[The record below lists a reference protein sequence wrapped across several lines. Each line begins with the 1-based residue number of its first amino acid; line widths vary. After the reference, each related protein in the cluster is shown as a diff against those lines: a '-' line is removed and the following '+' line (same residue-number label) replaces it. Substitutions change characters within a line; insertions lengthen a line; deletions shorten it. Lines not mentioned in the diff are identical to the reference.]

1 MVWGAGY
8 RMSNTAIYY
17 SALTQTLE
25 KIHNTQTDAIME
37 VAKNVAKTIENDGII
52 YIFGCGH
59 SHLIAGDAFYRAGG
73 LANVCAMLDTDLML
87 HNGAAKSSAFERM
100 EGLAKHIYRRYAPTK
115 KDTLIVVSTSG
126 INSVPIEMAEL
137 GRANGVY
144 TAVICSS
151 SYFGKKSR
159 HSSGKLLYQCA
170 DAYLDNCVPSGDAV
184 VPIGDIN
191 MGAVSTA
198 ASSLILNSVLVEAAG
213 EAAKKVKPPIYM
225 SGNVEG
231 GAEYNE
237 ALIERYTPRIKH
249 L

>member
-1 MVWGAGY
+1 MT
-8 RMSNTAIYY
+8 NTDIYY
-17 SALTQTLE
+17 KALTETLD
-25 KIHNTQTDAIME
+25 KIHNTQGDAIAE
-37 VAKNVAKTIENDGII
+37 TAKHVAETIINDGII
-52 YIFGCGH
+52 YVFGCGH

-100 EGLAKHIYRRYAPTK
+100 EGLSKHIFKRYAPTP

-126 INSVPIEMAEL
+126 INSVPIEMAML
-137 GRANGVY
+137 GREKGVF
-144 TAVICSS
+144 TAAICSS
-151 SYFGKKSR
+151 SYFGKVSR

-170 DAYLDNCVPSGDAV
+170 DVYLDNCVPSGDAV
-184 VPIGDIN
+184 VDVDGIK

-198 ASSLILNSVLVEAAG
+198 ASSLLLNSVLAEAAG
-213 EAAKKVKPPIYM
+213 IASKTVKPPIYK

>member
-1 MVWGAGY
+1 MT
-8 RMSNTAIYY
+8 NKDIYFGC
-17 SALTQTLE
+17 LTETLE
-25 KIHNTQTDAIME
+25 KVHNTQTEAINKAA
-37 VAKNVAKTIENDGII
+37 VHIAKTIENDGII
-52 YIFGCGH
+52 YVFGCGH

-73 LANVCAMLDTDLML
+73 LANVCAMFDTDLML

-100 EGLAKHIYRRYAPTK
+100 EGLAKHIYRRYAPTE
-115 KDTLIVVSTSG
+115 KDALIVVSTSG
-126 INSVPIEMAEL
+126 INSVPIEMASL
-137 GRANGVY
+137 GRENGVF
-144 TAVICSS
+144 TAAICSS
-151 SYFGKKSR
+151 SYFAKQSR

-170 DAYLDNCVPSGDAV
+170 DMYLDNCVPSGDAV
-184 VPIGDIN
+184 VDIDGVK

-198 ASSLILNSVLVEAAG
+198 ASALILNSILVEAAG
-213 EAAKKVKPPIYM
+213 IAAAKVKPPIYK

>member
-1 MVWGAGY
+1 
-8 RMSNTAIYY
+8 MSNTDIYY
-17 SALTQTLE
+17 GALTETLE
-25 KIHNTQTDAIME
+25 KIYKTQADKIKETA
-37 VAKNVAKTIENDGII
+37 AHVAKTIESDGII

-100 EGLAKHIYRRYAPTK
+100 EGLAKHIYRRYAPTEN
-115 KDTLIVVSTSG
+115 DCLIVVSTSG
-126 INSVPIEMAEL
+126 INSVPIEMAAL
-137 GRANGVY
+137 GLENGVF
-144 TAVICSS
+144 TAAICSS

-170 DAYLDNCVPSGDAV
+170 DVYLDNCVPSGDAV
-184 VPIGDIN
+184 VPINGIN

-198 ASSLILNSVLVEAAG
+198 ASSLILNSVLTEAAG
-213 EAAKKVKPPIYM
+213 IASAKVKPPIYM

>member
-1 MVWGAGY
+1 
-8 RMSNTAIYY
+8 MSNTDIYY
-17 SALTQTLE
+17 GALTETLD
-25 KIHNTQTDAIME
+25 KIYKTQAEAIKE
-37 VAKNVAKTIENDGII
+37 TAKHVAKTIENDGII
-52 YIFGCGH
+52 YVFGCGH

-100 EGLAKHIYRRYAPTK
+100 EGLAKHIYRRYAPTGN
-115 KDTLIVVSTSG
+115 DCLIVVSTSG
-126 INSVPIEMAEL
+126 INSVPIEMAQL
-137 GRANGVY
+137 GVDNGVF
-144 TAVICSS
+144 TAAICSS
-151 SYFGKKSR
+151 SYFGRKSR

-170 DAYLDNCVPSGDAV
+170 DIYLDNCVPAGDAV
-184 VPIGDIN
+184 VPINGIN

-198 ASSLILNSVLVEAAG
+198 ASSLILNSVLAEAAG
-213 EAAKKVKPPIYM
+213 IASAKVKPPIYM

-237 ALIERYTPRIKH
+237 SLIERYTPRIKH

>member
-1 MVWGAGY
+1 
-8 RMSNTAIYY
+8 MSNKDIYY
-17 SALTQTLE
+17 SALINTLE
-25 KIHNTQTDAIME
+25 KVNATQSDAIKE
-37 VAKNVAKTIENDGII
+37 AAKRVAKTIENDGII
-52 YIFGCGH
+52 YVFGCGH
-59 SHLIAGDAFYRAGG
+59 SHLIGCDAFYRAGG

-115 KDTLIVVSTSG
+115 KDALFVVSTSG
-126 INSVPIEMAEL
+126 INSVPVEMAQL
-137 GRANGVY
+137 GVENGVY

-159 HSSGKLLYQCA
+159 HSSGKKLYECG
-170 DAYLDNCVPSGDAV
+170 DICLDNCVPAGDAV
-184 VPIGDIN
+184 VPVDDIN

-198 ASSLILNSVLVEAAG
+198 ASSLLLNSVLVEAAG
-213 EAAKKVKPPIYM
+213 IAAAKVKPPIYM

>member
-1 MVWGAGY
+1 MT
-8 RMSNTAIYY
+8 NTEIYY
-17 SALTQTLE
+17 KALTETLE
-25 KIHNTQTDAIME
+25 KIHSTQTEAIRKAAE
-37 VAKNVAKTIENDGII
+37 QVAKTIENDGII
-52 YIFGCGH
+52 YVFGCGH

-73 LANVCAMLDTDLML
+73 LANVCAMFDTDLML

-100 EGLAKHIYRRYAPTK
+100 EGLSKHIFKRYAPTE
-115 KDTLIVVSTSG
+115 KDALIVISTSG
-126 INSVPIEMAEL
+126 INSVPIEMAML
-137 GRANGVY
+137 GKENGVF
-144 TAVICSS
+144 TAAICSS

-159 HSSGKLLYQCA
+159 HSSGKLLYQCV
-170 DAYLDNCVPSGDAV
+170 DLYLDNCVPSGDAV
-184 VPIGDIN
+184 VDIDGIK

-198 ASSLILNSVLVEAAG
+198 ASSLILNSILAEAAG
-213 EAAKKVKPPIYM
+213 IAAAKIKPPIYM

>member
-1 MVWGAGY
+1 M
-8 RMSNTAIYY
+8 TTIDTYY
-17 SALTQTLE
+17 NALTETLE
-25 KIHNTQTDAIME
+25 KIHTTQAEAISE
-37 VAKNVAKTIENDGII
+37 TAKHISKTIENDGII
-52 YIFGCGH
+52 YVFGCGH

-73 LANVCAMLDTDLML
+73 LANVCAMFDTDLML

-100 EGLAKHIYRRYAPTK
+100 EGLAKHIYKRYAPNAN
-115 KDTLIVVSTSG
+115 DSLIVVSTSG
-126 INSVPIEMAEL
+126 INSVPIEMATL
-137 GRANGVY
+137 GRENGVF
-144 TAVICSS
+144 TAAICSS
-151 SYFGKKSR
+151 SYFDKKSR

-170 DAYLDNCVPSGDAV
+170 DLYLDNCVPSGDAV
-184 VPIGDIN
+184 VDIDGIK

-198 ASSLILNSVLVEAAG
+198 ASTLILNSVLVEAAG
-213 EAAKKVKPPIYM
+213 IASAVVKAPIYK

>member
-1 MVWGAGY
+1 MA
-8 RMSNTAIYY
+8 TIDTYY
-17 SALTQTLE
+17 NALTETLE
-25 KIHNTQTDAIME
+25 KIHNTQADAILE
-37 VAKNVAKTIENDGII
+37 TAKRIAKTIENDGII
-52 YIFGCGH
+52 YVFGCGH

-73 LANVCAMLDTDLML
+73 LANVCAMFDTDLML

-100 EGLAKHIYRRYAPTK
+100 EGLAKHIYRRYAPTE
-115 KDTLIVVSTSG
+115 KDSLIVVSTSG
-126 INSVPIEMAEL
+126 INSVPIEMATL
-137 GRANGVY
+137 GKENGVF
-144 TAVICSS
+144 TAAICSS
-151 SYFGKKSR
+151 SYFDKKSR

-170 DAYLDNCVPSGDAV
+170 DLYLDNCVPSGDAV
-184 VPIGDIN
+184 VDIDGIK

-198 ASSLILNSVLVEAAG
+198 ASTLILNSVLVEAAG
-213 EAAKKVKPPIYM
+213 IASAVVKAPIYK